1 MHGCTKMN
9 STDKLKIRDKKSATI
24 SGVQKAALLMIAL
37 DVDIAAEVFKHLDPV
52 DVENI
57 SAAISQ
63 VKNTPSNTISTV
75 MEEYH
80 NMVTAREYLLEGGMD
95 YAQAI
100 LEKSFGLSKAVEII
114 EKVKDITTLRGFD
127 ILKKVDSS
135 QLVNFLN
142 KEHPQTIALILSHL
156 SPDQT
161 ANAIKE
167 LPDELKADV
176 SYRIATLGKISPL
189 TLKQIE
195 KVVDDMA
202 SLSMSNT
209 IAKIG
214 GTKSLATILNRTSV
228 TLSKEILEKIEE
240 KDVEVA
246 AEIKR
251 LMFIFDD
258 IIHIQDK
265 DIQRIL
271 REVDRKDL
279 ALSLKIGDDKLKEKI
294 YGNMSE
300 RAADLLKEELQYMGM
315 VKLKDVEAA
324 QARII
329 DVIKSLEESEEISLN
344 IRGMLEEVYV

>member
-1 MHGCTKMN
+1 MN